1 MPLILEHREL
11 SRQLIESH
19 RKLNDRSNVHDV
31 VWPEP
36 CVVSVPVCFQPA
48 DFSHASTVGRRRANF
63 QKSAVSAY
71 SVKQKFPC
79 PTCPS
84 VFSHKNN
91 LYYHAKFE
99 CGQMPR
105 FNCPY
110 CIYRTKHVSNVR
122 AHVRRK
128 HPGNNVY
135 AIDVCKILNGWII
148 QRMYSPPFL
157 KGKEFL
163 NKTYNLFF
171 FFFFE
176 MYSLDFEVSSK
187 NPSMCIFIY
196 RDIRRVNLG
205 FETSSWMWNNFFFVC
220 VTIGFSFRDI

>member
-1 MPLILEHREL
+1 MNNHLAIIFFFFPKNNLKKPHFKRWLDYSSRMYQYLVQSLSSFRRASINGRLDDERTKRIKRYASLVLASKREL
-11 SRQLIESH
+11 CRENWVEKSR
-19 RKLNDRSNVHDV
+19 RKLDRSNVHDV
-31 VWPEP
+31 IWPER
-36 CVVSVPVCFQPA
+36 CVVSVPVCFQPVA
-48 DFSHASTVGRRRANF
+48 DFSHASSTVGRRRANF

-71 SVKQKFPC
+71 GEKQKFPC

-135 AIDVCKILNGWII
+135 AIDVCKISDGWII
-148 QRMYSPPFL
+148 QCV
-157 KGKEFL
+157 
-163 NKTYNLFF
+163 FF
-171 FFFFE
+171 F
-176 MYSLDFEVSSK
+176 
-187 NPSMCIFIY
+187 
-196 RDIRRVNLG
+196 
-205 FETSSWMWNNFFFVC
+205 
-220 VTIGFSFRDI
+220 